1 MGVVEQ
7 DMTLN
12 EFAVSVICYETLSCA
27 NEINIHLTLFWTVW
41 GGFAPKLFF

>member
-12 EFAVSVICYETLSCA
+12 VFAVLCYETLLRA
-27 NEINIHLTLFWTVW
+27 YEINIHLI
-41 GGFAPKLFF
+41 KNQ